1 MGVAN
6 ERDERLKLH
15 QFWFVEWGELEGI
28 LRKKDTS
35 GVKAFLSCQI
45 DTVRPPYG
53 RHAIRLKRRS
63 IIVGST
69 NQSEFLSDAT
79 GNRRFWVVPVQHR
92 IDLDLLQQERDQI
105 WAAAL
110 ALYQSGYPVF
120 LSEDEEAIVAELN
133 ASYQHEDPWLGRI
146 VTYLRDSHIDEIT
159 IAELL
164 SQALEIEVG
173 NQSKRDEMRVS
184 DLLKSIG
191 WISTR
196 KVFRGIRRRV
206 WVSPEYDSNSESE
219 VDHTAQPLEEV
230 SHEISPTSEPLETG
244 HSDHWDNLDN
254 LNPQNT
260 ETPERNGYQLTTV
273 IPPPHSQEEPISPLD
288 QNSIDEIE
296 RRDPNGT

>member
-1 MGVAN
+1 MYQTFLVKTLVAAVARVFTPGCKVDTALILQGPQEYRKSSFFRTLAGSDWFDGSMGVAN

-120 LSEDEEAIVAELN
+120 LNEDEEAIASELN
-133 ASYQHEDPWLGRI
+133 ASYQHE
-146 VTYLRDSHIDEIT
+146 
-159 IAELL
+159 
-164 SQALEIEVG
+164 
-173 NQSKRDEMRVS
+173 
-184 DLLKSIG
+184 
-191 WISTR
+191 
-196 KVFRGIRRRV
+196 
-206 WVSPEYDSNSESE
+206 
-219 VDHTAQPLEEV
+219 
-230 SHEISPTSEPLETG
+230 
-244 HSDHWDNLDN
+244 
-254 LNPQNT
+254 
-260 ETPERNGYQLTTV
+260 
-273 IPPPHSQEEPISPLD
+273 
-288 QNSIDEIE
+288 
-296 RRDPNGT
+296 